1 MANHASEEGSG
12 FPSERYCKDRYSA
25 YKKLLADLAQ
35 HLGPENVKVI
45 AFNCSL
51 PESLKQSSALDVLD
65 YLDKHARFSPIN
77 IQPLAELL
85 TDAYRNDLVNDYV
98 ERYRLK
104 YGTANNGVVYLF
116 RGLTVRQYVNRVH
129 AAVLMYKPQSAKSLR
144 LIAWTDCK
152 RTVIFR
158 TVHARVDDGKLTDTV
173 DSQ

>member
-1 MANHASEEGSG
+1 MATRANEESSS

-35 HLGPENVKVI
+35 HLGPEDVKVI

-98 ERYRLK
+98 ERYGLK
-104 YGTANNGVVYLF
+104 YGTANNGSFTCIYSEGSPYGSMNWL
-116 RGLTVRQYVNRVH
+116 H
-129 AAVLMYKPQSAKSLR
+129 AAVLMHKPQSAKSLR
-144 LIAWTDCK
+144 LPPGLIANAPSFLEQCM
-152 RTVIFR
+152 
-158 TVHARVDDGKLTDTV
+158 RV
-173 DSQ
+173 